1 MPDFGFKD
9 RNYIVTGGAGS
20 IGRAIVEIIVS
31 CGGNV
36 TAVDLDGATLRE
48 LGSVLPEGRYRYKTA
63 DLSSPEEI
71 RSVFAEITESYGQI
85 HGLVNCVGVLC
96 TAPITEVTQEEWDRV
111 IAINLTGVF
120 AAIQSVLPNMLS
132 NHYGSIVNVSSV
144 AGKLGGGLLGTS
156 AYATSKGGINALT
169 KVVAKTCGPQGVRCN
184 AVCPAWTD
192 SRMINSFMN
201 EENIARLKQMVSLRR
216 PATAEEAA
224 YPIVFLLSDLASYI
238 NGEITDVDGGCTFD
252 S

>member
-20 IGRAIVEIIVS
+20 IGRAVVEIIVS

-71 RSVFAEITESYGQI
+71 RSVFAEITEYYGQI

-96 TAPITEVTQEEWDRV
+96 TTPITEVTQEEWDRV

-132 NHYGSIVNVSSV
+132 NHCGSIVNVSSV

-156 AYATSKGGINALT
+156 AYATSKGGLNALT
-169 KVVAKTCGPQGVRCN
+169 KVVAKTCGPQGVRC
-184 AVCPAWTD
+184 
-192 SRMINSFMN
+192 
-201 EENIARLKQMVSLRR
+201 
-216 PATAEEAA
+216 
-224 YPIVFLLSDLASYI
+224 
-238 NGEITDVDGGCTFD
+238 
-252 S
+252 

>member
-20 IGRAIVEIIVS
+20 IGRAVVEIIVS

-71 RSVFAEITESYGQI
+71 RSVFAEITEAYGQI

-96 TAPITEVTQEEWDRV
+96 TTPITEVTQEEWDRV

-132 NHYGSIVNVSSV
+132 NHCGSIVNVSSV
-144 AGKLGGGLLGTS
+144 AGKLGGGLLH
-156 AYATSKGGINALT
+156 SKLYWDEEQKTLAPSGMAGASGGRRISTRERDGAENTGCVSPARRI
-169 KVVAKTCGPQGVRCN
+169 VSMAKP
-184 AVCPAWTD
+184 
-192 SRMINSFMN
+192 
-201 EENIARLKQMVSLRR
+201 
-216 PATAEEAA
+216 
-224 YPIVFLLSDLASYI
+224 
-238 NGEITDVDGGCTFD
+238 
-252 S
+252 

>member
-20 IGRAIVEIIVS
+20 IGRAVVEIIVS

-71 RSVFAEITESYGQI
+71 RSVFAEITEYYGQI

-96 TAPITEVTQEEWDRV
+96 TTPITEVTQEEWDRV

-132 NHYGSIVNVSSV
+132 NH
-144 AGKLGGGLLGTS
+144 
-156 AYATSKGGINALT
+156 
-169 KVVAKTCGPQGVRCN
+169 
-184 AVCPAWTD
+184 
-192 SRMINSFMN
+192 
-201 EENIARLKQMVSLRR
+201 
-216 PATAEEAA
+216 
-224 YPIVFLLSDLASYI
+224 
-238 NGEITDVDGGCTFD
+238 
-252 S
+252 